1 MKRKGFTLVEL
12 AAVIAIVSILAL
24 IILPKFQGQKTG
36 AKEEADKAS
45 AVCLAN
51 ALDRALD
58 DGTVFTYPV
67 KSDDLKSS
75 GYINQDYVVQS
86 IKAAGAEFRVYITA
100 GNAIQVKIYN
110 PADSTENIVFTLPR
124 K

>member
-24 IILPKFQGQKTG
+24 IILPKFLGQKTG

-67 KSDDLKSS
+67 KSGDLKSS
-75 GYINQDYVVQS
+75 GYLNADFLVQS
-86 IKAAGAEFRVYITA
+86 IKVSGAEFRLYLTA
-100 GNAIQVKIYN
+100 GNTIQVKIYN
-110 PADSTENIVFTLPR
+110 PADLTESIIFTLPR